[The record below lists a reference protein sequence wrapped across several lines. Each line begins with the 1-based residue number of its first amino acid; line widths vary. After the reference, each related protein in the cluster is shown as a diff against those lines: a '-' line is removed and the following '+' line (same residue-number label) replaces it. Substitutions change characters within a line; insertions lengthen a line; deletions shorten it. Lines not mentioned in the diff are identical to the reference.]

1 MFNLRLLLI
10 LSLIFLMPSSGNAYS
25 LGGLPT
31 DDSVCDLAPNTSSKL
46 SRGTFV
52 DAGTRNEDSIYE
64 RLALRKVVENCANG
78 QTLILHAKFG
88 TRLEDAYFS
97 SVAARVCAAAG
108 VTRESR
114 ATTDYPNAFQTKC
127 TIQKLDQARAWLT
140 AAEQRISTEQMIL
153 DGAPKR
159 SANTPPANAEVKKD
173 CSKLNLSTLVNGGG
187 AGCNQ

>member
-1 MFNLRLLLI
+1 MSKLRLLVF
-10 LSLIFLMPSSGNAYS
+10 LSLTFLMPSSGNAYS

-31 DDSVCDLAPNTSSKL
+31 DDSVCDLAPNTSAKL

-88 TRLEDAYFS
+88 SRLEDTYFS
-97 SVAARVCAAAG
+97 SVAARLCVAAG
-108 VTRESR
+108 VIRESR
-114 ATTDYPNAFQTKC
+114 GTTDYPNAFQTKC

-140 AAEQRISTEQMIL
+140 DAEQKISTEQMISE
-153 DGAPKR
+153 GAPRR
-159 SANTPPANAEVKKD
+159 STNTQPPNEQVKKD
-173 CSKLNLSTLVNGGG
+173 CSKLTQSTLLNGGG
-187 AGCNQ
+187 ADCQ